1 MKFCNIEFNIK
12 NKSDLFEYK
21 DKLKIILTV
30 NSALIVEANKTS
42 RFFNVLN
49 SNYVSFD
56 GQIPYYVA
64 KLLLGV
70 KGFVKLSGS
79 DIIYDFSEFAKKNDY
94 KMFLLGGDHNSNLNA
109 VKNIKSLF
117 NIDVHGYSPP
127 YEKYPCSHNFTCSCL
142 DKINEIKPEILF
154 IGFGTPKQEYWVE
167 DNLKELS
174 DSNIKYVICCGGTF
188 DFVSK
193 KIKRAPIMIQ
203 KIGFEGI
210 YRLIQEPN
218 IMRCKRIFYSLE
230 FLKYIL
236 KKPDFLF

>member
-30 NSALIVEANKTS
+30 NAALIVEANKTA
-42 RFFNVLN
+42 RFFNILN

-56 GQIPYYVA
+56 GQIPYFIA
-64 KLLLGV
+64 RLFGMKE
-70 KGFVKLSGS
+70 FSKLSGS
-79 DIIYDFSEFAKKNDY
+79 DIIYDFSKFARRKGY
-94 KMFLLGGDHNSNLNA
+94 KMFLLGGNYNSNLNA
-109 VKNIKSLF
+109 VNNIKKLF
-117 NIDVHGYSPP
+117 NIDIHGYSPP

-142 DKINEIKPEILF
+142 NKINEIRPEILF
-154 IGFGTPKQEYWVE
+154 VGFGTPKQEYWVE

-174 DSNIKYVICCGGTF
+174 DLNVKYIICCGGTF

-193 KIKRAPIMIQ
+193 RIKRAPIMIR

-218 IMRCKRIFYSLE
+218 VMRCKRIIYSLK
-230 FLKYIL
+230 FLKYTL